1 MQTALVQWVSQ
12 VKKQWALIMTRI
24 TGEQYKIPKVAHLI
38 WLCPHI
44 NTFAMTK
51 QKWQGFSTSSSL
63 LCFFYLVLQAPGK
76 QINRWMQKAD
86 GRRHIERRY
95 SMGKIQKQ
103 NVFDFWGNIFNAS
116 SNHSHNWPPSW
127 MGNTLK
133 IPTSNLIFHP
143 IVPLIAPD
151 HWRNWPFVS
160 YSRWYAKLSP
170 MDGQDNL
177 TREIEAWLIPW
188 YSHSSHQMNSVHFWM
203 GSTPVPFPEYYF
215 LIKHHIMT

>member
-95 SMGKIQKQ
+95 SMDKIQKR
-103 NVFDFWGNIFNAS
+103 NVLTFEEIYSMRHQIIHTIDPLHGWGI
-116 SNHSHNWPPSW
+116 PSKSQHQI
-127 MGNTLK
+127 LFS
-133 IPTSNLIFHP
+133 IQSF
-143 IVPLIAPD
+143 
-151 HWRNWPFVS
+151 
-160 YSRWYAKLSP
+160 
-170 MDGQDNL
+170 
-177 TREIEAWLIPW
+177 PW
-188 YSHSSHQMNSVHFWM
+188 
-203 GSTPVPFPEYYF
+203 
-215 LIKHHIMT
+215 